1 MAQCPMTNRAM
12 TNGPMTNGSMTNDQW
27 GNEPMTNEPMLERL
41 LAATENGS
49 EWRMKMAAM
58 LGWLQAMTEKVA
70 SGEW

>member
-1 MAQCPMTNRAM
+1 MTDGAM
-12 TNGPMTNGSMTNDQW
+12 SNDQWLDDQW
-27 GNEPMTNEPMLERL
+27 GNEPMTNEPVLERL

-58 LGWLQAMTEKVA
+58 LERLQAMTEKVA

>member
-1 MAQCPMTNRAM
+1 M
-12 TNGPMTNGSMTNDQW
+12 TNGANDQW
-27 GNEPMTNEPMLERL
+27 TDDQWSNEPMTNGAMLERL

>member
-1 MAQCPMTNRAM
+1 MTDGAM
-12 TNGPMTNGSMTNDQW
+12 SNDQWLNDQW
-27 GNEPMTNEPMLERL
+27 GNEPMINEPVLERL
-41 LAATENGS
+41 LAAIENGS